1 MKNITIIISLFFSF
15 FVQSQSQFTLHFTP
29 KVQSSELSMNELVS
43 VNGIKVN
50 FDHFNYYLSNLHIIY
65 DGNQDLDLSDTV
77 FLVKSNDFRL
87 NLGLLNISNVE
98 KIQFGIGVP
107 EHLNHLDISKY
118 KENHP
123 LSFQT
128 PSMHWGWAAGYMHMI
143 IGGYADSN
151 GDENTDAYFEL
162 HNLGDLNYYQTEVVV
177 NEFNTSENQ
186 KDIYIDCNIDTW
198 LTSIDIAT
206 IGIKHSE
213 NGVNKNVLK
222 NITLYPV
229 FTSSL
234 NASTPIIS
242 GFSGEVFF
250 QKIENNLKLT
260 WKGINHATKIKLI
273 SMDGKIISQN
283 NEIENQG
290 TQNFQNLKSG
300 IYLANFY
307 SNQNQLLNQIK
318 IIY

>member
-1 MKNITIIISLFFSF
+1 MKKITLLIFLIASHFAK
-15 FVQSQSQFTLHFTP
+15 SQTQFTLHLTP
-29 KVQSSELSMNELVS
+29 KVQSSELSMNEIVT
-43 VNGIKVN
+43 VNGVKVN
-50 FDHFNYYLSNLHIIY
+50 FDHFNYYLSNLHIIH
-65 DGNQDLDLSDTV
+65 DGNQDLDLSDTI
-77 FLVKSNDFRL
+77 FLVKSNDFKL
-87 NLGLLNISNVE
+87 NLGYLNISNVE

-128 PSMHWGWAAGYMHMI
+128 PSMHWGWTAGYMHMI

-162 HNLGDLNYYQTEVVV
+162 HNLGDLNYYQTEVIV

-186 KDIYIDCNIDTW
+186 KDIYIDCNVDTW
-198 LTSIDIAT
+198 LTSIDIANVD
-206 IGIKHSE
+206 IQHSE
-213 NGVNKNVLK
+213 NGVNKTVLK
-222 NITLYPV
+222 NIVLFPV

-234 NASTPIIS
+234 NASIPIIS
-242 GFSGEVFF
+242 DFSGEVFY
-250 QKIENNLKLT
+250 QKIENTIKIT
-260 WKGINHATKIKLI
+260 WKDINHATQIKLI
-273 SMDGKIISQN
+273 SMNGKIIDQN

-290 TQNFQNLKSG
+290 TQNFENLKNG
-300 IYLANFY
+300 VYLVNFY

-318 IIY
+318 VIY